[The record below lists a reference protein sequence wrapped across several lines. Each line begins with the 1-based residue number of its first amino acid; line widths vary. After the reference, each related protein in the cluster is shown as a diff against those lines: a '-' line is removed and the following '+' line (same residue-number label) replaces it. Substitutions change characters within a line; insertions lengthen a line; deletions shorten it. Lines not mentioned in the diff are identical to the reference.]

1 MQERLFDFKFLKFSP
16 EAIQKFLVW
25 FYIIGAAGFIVPFT
39 RQWFIY
45 LIPYTILFAFVLLM
59 LFHEGKQA
67 RFFFLMGFIFSAS
80 FMVEVAGVMTKAI
93 FGDYE
98 YGPGLGIKFLNVPL
112 IIGINWLMLI
122 YCAWIISLTWVK
134 RSWLAVPVTGIIM
147 VVFDL
152 SLEPV
157 AIKTGMWH
165 WLSEGIPFQNYLVW
179 FLLSCFFAALFAVS
193 KTRFSNPVAV
203 VLFVCQFAFF
213 VILSLVL

>member
-1 MQERLFDFKFLKFSP
+1 MEMQFLKHKFLKFSA
-16 EAIQKFLVW
+16 EEVQKFLVW
-25 FYIIGAAGFIVPFT
+25 FYIIGAVGFIIPFT
-39 RQWFIY
+39 RQWFIF

-59 LFHEGKQA
+59 LFHKGNQT

-98 YGPGLGIKFLNVPL
+98 YGSSLGIKFLNVPL
-112 IIGINWLMLI
+112 IIGINWLLLI

-134 RSWLAVPVTGIIM
+134 KAWLAVPVTGLIM

-165 WLSEGIPFQNYLVW
+165 WLSDGIPFQNYLAW
-179 FLLSCFFAALFAVS
+179 FLASCFFAALFAVS